1 MLKIQ
6 LACKEVVKAVKV
18 AKPET
23 VPWVCKLLAGE
34 GGEEWG
40 VVETT
45 LRAGVGDSSDW
56 ARCAAIT
63 LDSAV
68 LDAAALTVSLLR
80 NRSNSNSGGEAP
92 AAGVDRHAEVLT
104 HLSQLFGTLRTFFP
118 SHAWRPSS
126 LLACLHAACSLEA
139 AAVEAPPATADKAL
153 RDATRSFY
161 TNVVEF
167 FVQACRALRSGEHN
181 TMYSLF
187 FTDSYCVGLTGAPG
201 TPKAAPAPAPKKGK
215 GKGQS
220 AAGPA
225 STYALFRMLLSLR
238 AYQPLASIVFH
249 TVQEWTEYFPSKI
262 TQEEVAKAF
271 AVEGAKKAEAAAKE
285 AKESKAAGGGKKS
298 TLRAL
303 FVALEA
309 LYAAGAVGYNL
320 ATVLRAFEHAVTRS
334 DATGSVAA
342 ASRAA
347 ASTIPADVMTE
358 GCLRSGGVAA
368 VAAAEEKSVSVT
380 TESDALYQGTS
391 VTTLRLVHVLLQVGA
406 PKGCRALEP
415 EAAAAFLPHLSGL
428 VEVLC
433 GSGLYQSQVDI
444 IYNAGYGF
452 ALLSWANGLV
462 SAATAASGVVPAH
475 VHSAALH
482 AALCMLSMYHKIT
495 EPSLGAF
502 VRTALVNID
511 HAAAGGKGMKSARTA
526 EAFME
531 EAFRLYARMQALDP
545 VMEAVCAAS
554 ASDEGVEAQPA
565 SFPSFLSDMIAEY
578 VEKVIDP
585 SSVLTKLT
593 EGYNN
598 QLGDRRDNPVLLG
611 ASCSVLSAVL
621 NGLSVT
627 DSTYIQAAK
636 WVDAVV
642 TYLSSLLVLLL
653 KKKLA
658 AQDADSDSDSE
669 AAMKDDE
676 AASDEDATEA
686 QARQALLCAVLACY
700 YDAQALLDRVAPFF
714 LVNDIFAWST
724 KMVAA
729 FQLAAAAKEEGDI
742 SEPQP
747 APLLIFPGM
756 AYLSRSCTQA
766 LLLSLWDGVDLDAV
780 KGDAGLHRVQCLDA
794 LLRILVQRAQRLLRH
809 VAVLD
814 VRLAGAGPDAAA
826 LTELLAALN
835 DALSTVCGQALAT
848 AQELA
853 ATLRSDIE
861 TRGVARRNA
870 KRVLLR
876 AAHSP
881 RAPATGLE
889 MLCAV
894 FPAFAERCSTTRAEA
909 LLRELVVIRCFL
921 HTQQEGSIAAIQA
934 AAAKSAP
941 RHAFSS
947 LSDDA
952 LWVARNPDREAEAAS
967 GLVAFAAARVQDPLR
982 VLLASP
988 DTWESEATT
997 DALLKGALR
1006 ALKGSRDEEG
1016 APGAEVL
1023 AQTLPMHIGAVL
1035 KAFPKECLKGDVC
1048 DGHAHPL
1055 FHTPR
1060 CFFFNYR
1067 CRSLTH
1073 CAALTLRPTACFS
1086 RRYAKNAVLHAVQG
1100 HSTTPLTYPST
1111 TATP

>member
-18 AKPET
+18 AKPES
-23 VPWVCKLLAGE
+23 VPWVRKLLAGE

-80 NRSNSNSGGEAP
+80 NGGDEAA
-92 AAGVDRHAEVLT
+92 AAGIDRHAEVLT

-139 AAVEAPPATADKAL
+139 AAVEAPPSTADKAL
-153 RDATRSFY
+153 RDATSSFY

-181 TMYSLF
+181 TMYTLF
-187 FTDSYCVGLTGAPG
+187 FTDSYCVGLAGAPG
-201 TPKAAPAPAPKKGK
+201 TPKSTPSPAPKKGK
-215 GKGQS
+215 GKGKGQP

-262 TQEEVAKAF
+262 TQEEVTKAF
-271 AVEGAKKAEAAAKE
+271 TAEGTKKAAEAAVPKE

-309 LYAAGAVGYNL
+309 LYAADAVGFNL
-320 ATVLRAFEHAVTRS
+320 ATVLRAFEHAVTRGDS
-334 DATGSVAA
+334 TGSVAA
-342 ASRAA
+342 AARAA

-368 VAAAEEKSVSVT
+368 VAAATAAAEEKSVSVT

-391 VTTLRLVHVLLQVGA
+391 VTTLRLVHVLLQIGA
-406 PKGCRALEP
+406 PKGCRSLEHA
-415 EAAAAFLPHLSGL
+415 AAAAFLPHLSGL

-462 SAATAASGVVPAH
+462 SAATAASGEVPAH
-475 VHSAALH
+475 VHSAAVH

-511 HAAAGGKGMKSARTA
+511 HAAAGVKGMKSARTA

-531 EAFRLYARMQALDP
+531 EAFRLYAQMQALDP

-554 ASDEGVEAQPA
+554 ASEEGVEAQPA
-565 SFPSFLSDMIAEY
+565 SFPSFLPEMIAEY

-598 QLGDRRDNPVLLG
+598 QLGDRRDNPVLLA
-611 ASCSVLSAVL
+611 ASCGVLSAVL

-658 AQDADSDSDSE
+658 AQDAGSDSDSE
-669 AAMKDDE
+669 AAMQDDE
-676 AASDEDATEA
+676 DEDAAEA
-686 QARQALLCAVLACY
+686 QARQALLCAVLSCY
-700 YDAQALLDRVAPFF
+700 FDAQALLDRVAPFF

-724 KMVAA
+724 KMVSA
-729 FQLAAAAKEEGDI
+729 FQLAAAAQEEGDI

-794 LLRILVQRAQRLLRH
+794 LLRILVQRASRLLRH
-809 VAVLD
+809 AAVLD

-835 DALSTVCGQALAT
+835 DALATVCGQALAT

-853 ATLRSDIE
+853 ATLRADI
-861 TRGVARRNA
+861 
-870 KRVLLR
+870 
-876 AAHSP
+876 
-881 RAPATGLE
+881 
-889 MLCAV
+889 
-894 FPAFAERCSTTRAEA
+894 
-909 LLRELVVIRCFL
+909 
-921 HTQQEGSIAAIQA
+921 
-934 AAAKSAP
+934 
-941 RHAFSS
+941 
-947 LSDDA
+947 
-952 LWVARNPDREAEAAS
+952 
-967 GLVAFAAARVQDPLR
+967 
-982 VLLASP
+982 
-988 DTWESEATT
+988 
-997 DALLKGALR
+997 
-1006 ALKGSRDEEG
+1006 
-1016 APGAEVL
+1016 
-1023 AQTLPMHIGAVL
+1023 
-1035 KAFPKECLKGDVC
+1035 
-1048 DGHAHPL
+1048 
-1055 FHTPR
+1055 
-1060 CFFFNYR
+1060 
-1067 CRSLTH
+1067 
-1073 CAALTLRPTACFS
+1073 
-1086 RRYAKNAVLHAVQG
+1086 
-1100 HSTTPLTYPST
+1100 
-1111 TATP
+1111 